1 MWVWRYGRERCL
13 RSSAA
18 PRFCDFALRPPLM
31 SPLPLFRK
39 YLWRILFGTC
49 VVLAAAYLALRW
61 WQGVP
66 VVGEPVLRRD
76 FVQTVVASGRVEN
89 PHRIDIGAQVT
100 STVLRVPVQEG
111 QTVRAGELLV
121 QLSTDELQATERQ
134 ADMALAQAQARL
146 RQLQEVQAPLAEQT
160 LRQAQVTAD
169 FTRAALRRS
178 EELFAKNFIGA
189 AALDEARKAADL
201 AQAQERSAQQQLA
214 SAAPQGSDFAI
225 AQTAVAQAQ
234 AGAAAARARSQYAQI
249 RAPVDGVLISRSV
262 EAGDVVQPGKLLM
275 TLSPLGRSQLVLAID
290 EKNLHLLALG
300 QKALVSADAYAQ
312 THFDATLVYIN
323 PGVNPQTGAVD
334 VKLDVAQPPAFLRQ
348 DMTVSVDIEV
358 AQRKAALLVP
368 AGVLHEPEG
377 AQPWVLRIE
386 GAHAVKVPVQL
397 GLRSGGFYEL
407 LEGVQEGDLLVPALA
422 TVAAGDRVSAR
433 AAAR

>member
-1 MWVWRYGRERCL
+1 M
-13 RSSAA
+13 
-18 PRFCDFALRPPLM
+18 
-31 SPLPLFRK
+31 
-39 YLWRILFGTC
+39 
-49 VVLAAAYLALRW
+49 
-61 WQGVP
+61 
-66 VVGEPVLRRD
+66 
-76 FVQTVVASGRVEN
+76 
-89 PHRIDIGAQVT
+89 
-100 STVLRVPVQEG
+100 
-111 QTVRAGELLV
+111 RAGDLLI
-121 QLSTDELQATERQ
+121 QLSADELQANAHQ

-146 RQLQEVQAPLAEQT
+146 RQLQEVQAPLAEQA
-160 LRQAQVTAD
+160 LRQAQVTAE
-169 FTRAALRRS
+169 FTRTALRRS

-189 AALDEARKAADL
+189 AALDEARKAAEL
-201 AQAQERSAQQQLA
+201 AQAQQRSAQQQLA

-249 RAPVDGVLISRSV
+249 RAPVGGVLISRNV

-323 PGVNPQTGAVD
+323 PGINPQTGAVD

-348 DMTVSVDIEV
+348 YMTVSVDIEV
-358 AQRKAALLVP
+358 AQRKAALLVS

-386 GAHAVKVPVQL
+386 GARAVKVPVQL

-422 TVAAGDRVSAR
+422 TVAAGARVSAR
-433 AAAR
+433 PAAR

>member
-1 MWVWRYGRERCL
+1 
-13 RSSAA
+13 
-18 PRFCDFALRPPLM
+18 M

-39 YLWRILFGTC
+39 YLWWILLAVC
-49 VVLAAAYLALRW
+49 AVLAGGFLGVRW
-61 WQGVP
+61 WQGTE

-111 QTVRAGELLV
+111 QTVHAGDLLI
-121 QLSTDELQATERQ
+121 QLSADELQANAHQ

-146 RQLQEVQAPLAEQT
+146 RQLQEVQAPLAEQA

-169 FTRAALRRS
+169 FTRTALRRS

-201 AQAQERSAQQQLA
+201 AQAQQRAAQQQQLA

-249 RAPVDGVLISRSV
+249 RAPVGGVLISRNV

-290 EKNLHLLALG
+290 EKNLHMLALG

-323 PGVNPQTGAVD
+323 PGINPQTGAVD

-407 LEGVQEGDLLVPALA
+407 LEGVNEGDLLVPALA

-433 AAAR
+433 SAVR